1 MHRARA
7 YKGSKLGPEKQARQ
21 NPKVGLGTG
30 PDVRP
35 YRNRSKSNTGG
46 KCSICSDSY
55 GSGIPCHVVT
65 CTSAASTGGV
75 ERQNSVFIYELNLVN
90 NFFLL

>member
-1 MHRARA
+1 VIIISREV
-7 YKGSKLGPEKQARQ
+7 YFIIIKELY
-21 NPKVGLGTG
+21 NPLI
-30 PDVRP
+30 
-35 YRNRSKSNTGG
+35 KSIYNSLNISF
-46 KCSICSDSY
+46 CY

-65 CTSAASTGGV
+65 CTSVVIGGV